1 MTVDITAASW
11 ASIRSLSTVMMLVA
25 AHVGTAAPGQGHHG
39 HHMQYKEVGIH
50 NIVQMHAN

>member
-25 AHVGTAAPGQGHHG
+25 AHLGTAAPGQGHHG
-39 HHMQYKEVGIH
+39 HHMQYKEV
-50 NIVQMHAN
+50 